1 MRILLIEDNQ
11 GDTRLIREMLS
22 EANGDAAVLECEE
35 TLTSGLER
43 LGKERFDALLLDL
56 TLPDSQGLETLQKV
70 RPFEQPFPVVVLTGL
85 DDDETAQKSLESG
98 AQDYLVKGK
107 ITADSLGRVIR
118 YAMVRRSAEEALAA
132 GSSGFLIKPFKPNE
146 LFESI
151 EGVCDVVRTGVLSA
165 EHTER

>member
-1 MRILLIEDNQ
+1 MRILLIEDNP
-11 GDTRLIREMLS
+11 GDTRLIREMLF
-22 EANGDAAVLECEE
+22 EANGCAAELECEE
-35 TLTSGLER
+35 TLASGLER
-43 LGKERFDALLLDL
+43 LASERFDVLLLNL
-56 TLPDSQGLETLQKV
+56 TLPDSQGLETLHRVHPSEQKV
-70 RPFEQPFPVVVLTGL
+70 PVVVLTGL
-85 DDDETAQKSLESG
+85 EDDETAQKSLESG